1 MVHTRAAHSVSS
13 ISSGLRWSL
22 PSCKMGFEMQQ
33 LSRCARLCVPAM
45 SVLHQPG
52 HIALTCTC
60 GCARAHT
67 RVCAD
72 IAILLR
78 GAGDDEEQEAR
89 CNECRWQSFAWH
101 D

>member
-1 MVHTRAAHSVSS
+1 
-13 ISSGLRWSL
+13 
-22 PSCKMGFEMQQ
+22 
-33 LSRCARLCVPAM
+33 M

-52 HIALTCTC
+52 HIALTRSC

-78 GAGDDEEQEAR
+78 GAGYDEEQEAR
-89 CNECRWQSFAWH
+89 CDTFVCGMIERLRVKCMGVWLT
-101 D
+101 